1 MRCKQLKTPLLHP
14 HSPEKQH
21 GFVLITGML
30 FLIVLTL
37 LVLSQMRT
45 GVLEEKMVGYSRDW
59 NVAFQSAEMALR
71 EAEREILAGTRVS
84 GLTGFK
90 EGCST
95 TADLQG
101 AGLCLPNPCT
111 DTSATTGNCLPIW
124 VDLAQKQHD
133 TGWTSGASGGKS
145 REYDFDPTLANNPP
159 RYIIEALKGANSL
172 GPKGG
177 KQNLIYRVTA
187 VGFGQSV
194 NTRVVLQGS
203 YLAP

>member
-1 MRCKQLKTPLLHP
+1 MKTR
-14 HSPEKQH
+14 SPYLALAERER

-37 LVLSQMRT
+37 LVISQMRT
-45 GVLEEKMVGYSRDW
+45 GVLDEKMVGYSRDW

-71 EAEREILAGTRVS
+71 EAEREILKGPSGRIF

-90 EGCST
+90 EGCSAT
-95 TADLQG
+95 SDVQG
-101 AGLCLPNPCT
+101 PGLCLPNPCT
-111 DTSATTGNCLPIW
+111 NTNATTGNCLPIW

-133 TGWTSGASGGKS
+133 TGWVSGATGGKS
-145 REYDFDPTLANNPP
+145 VEYDFDTTLANNPP
-159 RYIIEALKGANSL
+159 RYIIEALKGAGSL
-172 GPKGG
+172 GTKG
-177 KQNLIYRVTA
+177 KPNLIYRVTA